1 MDENRLHELSCKI
14 GGRFRLA
21 ALIQKRL
28 LELNRGQRQL
38 VDKHYR
44 NPLYTVLQE
53 IEEGKLTLRDAP
65 ERTGAEG
72 GATPSLEPPFD
83 EQNQL

>member
-1 MDENRLHELSCKI
+1 MDETRIHQLSLKV

-38 VDKHYR
+38 VKEYHR
-44 NPLYTVLQE
+44 NTLYTVLQE
-53 IEEGKLTLRDAP
+53 IEEDKLGLEAP
-65 ERTGAEG
+65 EGESASEAGA
-72 GATPSLEPPFD
+72 APSLEPPLED
-83 EQNQL
+83 NQEL

>member
-14 GGRFRLA
+14 GGRFQLA

-38 VDKHYR
+38 VDKHHR

-53 IEEGKLTLRDAP
+53 IEEDKLTLTDAP
-65 ERTGAEG
+65 QQAGAQG
-72 GATPSLEPPFD
+72 GATPSLESPFD

>member
-38 VDKHYR
+38 VDRHHR

-53 IEEGKLTLRDAP
+53 IEEDKLTLVDTPLQVR
-65 ERTGAEG
+65 GEG
-72 GATPSLEPPFD
+72 GAAPSLESPFD
-83 EQNQL
+83 EHSQL

>member
-1 MDENRLHELSCKI
+1 MDENKLHELSCKI

-38 VDKHYR
+38 VDRHHR

-53 IEEGKLTLRDAP
+53 IEEDKLALSDIREQA
-65 ERTGAEG
+65 GAEG
-72 GATPSLEPPFD
+72 GATPSLESTFD
-83 EQNQL
+83 EQAQL

>member
-1 MDENRLHELSCKI
+1 MDENKLHELSCKI

-38 VDKHYR
+38 VDRHHR

-53 IEEGKLTLRDAP
+53 IEEGKLPLTDTPLQVR
-65 ERTGAEG
+65 GEG
-72 GATPSLEPPFD
+72 GAAPSLESPFD
-83 EQNQL
+83 EHNQL